1 MIEDEIED
9 NEIKS
14 FLCVGLT
21 GNFLSGKTTVAKILS
36 SLGYK
41 VISTDNLAKEI
52 MNSNQ
57 TVKKSIT
64 EKFGKESYNDN
75 GELNSKFL
83 AGIVFADNTDG
94 NKSIDILDS
103 IVHPPVIEEM
113 ISLVDNYEES
123 GEKLIFVESALIFEA
138 ELDEGFDYIIN
149 VAAPMESI
157 LKRAELRGFTRE
169 EALHRLSRQMSPEE
183 KSRYSD
189 FTIENKGSEEELK
202 NSTEFIVN
210 LLKCMVE

>member
-1 MIEDEIED
+1 MTDDELIE

-14 FLCVGLT
+14 FLCIGLT
-21 GNFLSGKTTVAKILS
+21 GNFLSGKSTVAKILS
-36 SLGYK
+36 AMDYK

-57 TVKKSIT
+57 KVKKGII
-64 EKFGKESYNDN
+64 EKFGKEAYSDS
-75 GELNSKFL
+75 GEINNKYLADLVFSDTKEGNLNIE
-83 AGIVFADNTDG
+83 A
-94 NKSIDILDS
+94 LDS

-113 ISLVDNYEES
+113 IRLVDNYEEA
-123 GEKLIFVESALIFEA
+123 GEKLVFVESALIFEA

-157 LKRAELRGFTRE
+157 LKRAELRDYSRE
-169 EALHRLSRQMSPEE
+169 QALHRLSLQMSPEE

-189 FTIENKGSEEELK
+189 FTIENKGTEEELK

-210 LLKCMVE
+210 LLKSMVD